1 MLHFVSRLSGSAHSR
16 LVPTHSKALVAHALA
31 ALLWGVCAFAP
42 SIHAQ
47 ALDGATA
54 KTVVSTPQLRAELL
68 AHAPQGVQAGQPLW
82 VGLQLTHQPEWHTYW
97 RNPGDSGLPTQIELN
112 LPAGINAGE
121 VQWPLP
127 HKLKAGNL
135 TNYGFEKTVLLA
147 VPLTVTKQFKA
158 NAAQTLDI
166 QLHANWLV
174 CRLECI
180 PQEGDFALRIPVN
193 SSFASNATAFE
204 SVLAEQPKSLP
215 GIKATTHFEAQ
226 RLVLQVSGLPASLL
240 GKTLQVFPDT
250 AELVESAAEQHPSA
264 SQSWQGDVWTVQLP
278 LSSLRLN
285 DPKQVGFLLTT
296 GEDAERQGFAVS
308 APVTQAWPAVS
319 ELPASTPPIANTA
332 TTMNENLMSVDG
344 LVVFFLA
351 LLGAFIGGLILNL
364 MPCVLPVL
372 AIKLLGF
379 AQHSRAHR
387 AHRVAGMAYTAGV
400 VVSFLAL
407 GAGVLALR
415 AAGEQLGWGFQ
426 LQSPMVVSVLAAF
439 FTLIALNLFGLFEFG
454 QILPSRVA
462 SFQYKH
468 PVMDAALSGVLAVAV
483 ASPCTAPFMG
493 ASLGLAMTL
502 PTWQALT
509 IFVAMGLGLA
519 APYLLASFM
528 PAVARLLPH
537 PGSWMVTLRQLL
549 AFPMLATVVWLL
561 WVLGQQ
567 TSLDAA
573 MFALG
578 GLLLLAAFIWA
589 LKQHTPAARG
599 LAWLIAAALVWG
611 ALSFAEELN
620 APTNDATQISTA
632 PNGASTN
639 SRPDSARTTNHA
651 WQAWSEAAVM
661 QSLAQGRPVFV
672 DFTAAWCVT
681 CQINKKSTLS
691 NNKVLADFAAHQVT
705 LMRADWTRRDP
716 AITAA
721 LTALGRS
728 GVPVYVLY
736 APGQAPLVLSE
747 LLSASKMHDALAT
760 LPAAG
765 KTTPATSFAL
775 PAKPNAP
782 ATITRN

>member
-1 MLHFVSRLSGSAHSR
+1 
-16 LVPTHSKALVAHALA
+16 
-31 ALLWGVCAFAP
+31 
-42 SIHAQ
+42 
-47 ALDGATA
+47 
-54 KTVVSTPQLRAELL
+54 
-68 AHAPQGVQAGQPLW
+68 
-82 VGLQLTHQPEWHTYW
+82 
-97 RNPGDSGLPTQIELN
+97 
-112 LPAGINAGE
+112 
-121 VQWPLP
+121 
-127 HKLKAGNL
+127 
-135 TNYGFEKTVLLA
+135 
-147 VPLTVTKQFKA
+147 
-158 NAAQTLDI
+158 
-166 QLHANWLV
+166 
-174 CRLECI
+174 
-180 PQEGDFALRIPVN
+180 
-193 SSFASNATAFE
+193 
-204 SVLAEQPKSLP
+204 
-215 GIKATTHFEAQ
+215 
-226 RLVLQVSGLPASLL
+226 
-240 GKTLQVFPDT
+240 
-250 AELVESAAEQHPSA
+250 
-264 SQSWQGDVWTVQLP
+264 VWTIQLP
-278 LSSLRLN
+278 LSNLRLN
-285 DPKQVGFLLTT
+285 DPKELSFVLTA
-296 GEDAERQGFAVS
+296 GQGSARQGFEVS
-308 APVTQAWPAVS
+308 AAITQAWPAVS
-319 ELPASTPPIANTA
+319 ELPAATA
-332 TTMNENLMSVDG
+332 PAAAP
-344 LVVFFLA
+344 VVSDEEALGFVLA
-351 LLGAFIGGLILNL
+351 LLGAFVGGLILNL

-400 VVSFLAL
+400 VLSFLAL

-426 LQSPMVVSVLAAF
+426 LQSPVVVSVLAAF

-502 PTWQALT
+502 PTWQALS

-519 APYLLASFM
+519 APYLLASFL

-537 PGSWMVTLRQLL
+537 PGPWMVTLRQLL

-589 LKQHTPAARG
+589 VAQHSRAARG
-599 LAWLIAAALVWG
+599 LAWLLAAALAWG
-611 ALSFAEELN
+611 AMNFAEELK
-620 APTNDATQISTA
+620 APAT
-632 PNGASTN
+632 GAVESNTTTSN
-639 SRPDSARTTNHA
+639 DSAV
-651 WQAWSEAAVM
+651 WQPWSETAVT
-661 QSLAQGRPVFV
+661 QSLAQGSPVFV

-691 NNKVLADFAAHQVT
+691 NSDVLADLAAHQVT

-736 APGQAPLVLSE
+736 APGKAPLVLSE
-747 LLSASKMHDALAT
+747 LLSVNKMKEALST
-760 LPAAG
+760 LPV
-765 KTTPATSFAL
+765 T
-775 PAKPNAP
+775 KP
-782 ATITRN
+782 

>member
-1 MLHFVSRLSGSAHSR
+1 MFKLFSRVLWVAGLLGSAWAQG
-16 LVPTHSKALVAHALA
+16 L
-31 ALLWGVCAFAP
+31 P
-42 SIHAQ
+42 SA
-47 ALDGATA
+47 
-54 KTVVSTPQLRAELL
+54 VVSTPQLRAELV
-68 AHAPQGVQAGQPLW
+68 AHAPQGVQAGQPVW

-112 LPAGINAGE
+112 LPPGITAGD

-135 TNYGFEKTVLLA
+135 TNYGYDKTVLLA
-147 VPLTVTKQFKA
+147 VPLTVSKDYKP
-158 NAAQTLDI
+158 NASQTLDL
-166 QLHANWLV
+166 QVHANWLV

-180 PQEGDFALRIPVN
+180 PQEGEFALRIPVN
-193 SSFASNATAFE
+193 SSYAPQAAAFDA
-204 SVLAEQPKSLP
+204 LQAQQPQALP
-215 GIKATTHFEAQ
+215 TLKATTSFDAQ
-226 RLVLQVSGLPASLL
+226 RLALQVSGLPAALHGKSL
-240 GKTLQVFPDT
+240 GVFPN
-250 AELVESAAEQHPSA
+250 APEVFESAAEQHPRA
-264 SQSWQGDVWTVQLP
+264 SQSWQDGVWTVQLP
-278 LSSLRLN
+278 LSNLRLN
-285 DPKQVGFLLTT
+285 DPKELGFVLTA
-296 GEDAERQGFAVS
+296 GEGAARQGFEVTA
-308 APVTQAWPAVS
+308 AITQAWPAIS
-319 ELPASTPPIANTA
+319 ELPQATA
-332 TTMNENLMSVDG
+332 ATLSP
-344 LVVFFLA
+344 VVSDEGTLGFVLA
-351 LLGAFIGGLILNL
+351 LLGAFVGGLILNL

-372 AIKLLGF
+372 AIKILGF

-387 AHRVAGMAYTAGV
+387 AHRIAGMAYTAGV
-400 VVSFLAL
+400 VLSFLAL

-426 LQSPMVVSVLAAF
+426 LQSPVVVSVLAAF
-439 FTLIALNLFGLFEFG
+439 FTLIALNLLGVFEFG

-468 PVMDAALSGVLAVAV
+468 PVMDAGLSGVLAVAV

-502 PTWQALT
+502 PTWQALS
-509 IFVAMGLGLA
+509 IFASMGLGLA

-537 PGSWMVTLRQLL
+537 PGPWMVTLRQLL

-567 TSLDAA
+567 TSLDAT
-573 MFALG
+573 MFALA

-589 LKQHTPAARG
+589 ITQHSRAARG
-599 LAWLIAAALVWG
+599 LAWLLAAGLAWG
-611 ALSFAEELN
+611 ALNFAEELK
-620 APTNDATQISTA
+620 APATGAVESNTTTS
-632 PNGASTN
+632 NG
-639 SRPDSARTTNHA
+639 SAV
-651 WQAWSEAAVM
+651 WQPWSEAAVA

-691 NNKVLADFAAHQVT
+691 DSEVLADFAAHQVT

-728 GVPVYVLY
+728 GVPVYVLH

-747 LLSASKMHDALAT
+747 LLSVSKMKEALAT
-760 LPAAG
+760 LPAPTVVTG
-765 KTTPATSFAL
+765 K
-775 PAKPNAP
+775 
-782 ATITRN
+782 

>member
-1 MLHFVSRLSGSAHSR
+1 MLKLISSLFLVGCLSGMAWAQNSPSA
-16 LVPTHSKALVAHALA
+16 
-31 ALLWGVCAFAP
+31 
-42 SIHAQ
+42 
-47 ALDGATA
+47 
-54 KTVVSTPQLRAELL
+54 VVSTPQLRAELV

-82 VGLQLTHQPEWHTYW
+82 VGLLLTHQPEWHTYW

-112 LPAGINAGE
+112 LPAGITAGD

-135 TNYGFEKTVLLA
+135 TNYGFERTVLLA
-147 VPLTVTKQFKA
+147 VPLTVSKQFKA
-158 NAAQTLDI
+158 NSKQGLDI

-180 PQEGDFALRIPVN
+180 PQEGDFELRIPVN
-193 SSFASNATAFE
+193 SSFAAQAAEFEDLMAQQPQVLSNTQA
-204 SVLAEQPKSLP
+204 SIS
-215 GIKATTHFEAQ
+215 FEAQ
-226 RLVLQVSGLPASLL
+226 HLVMQVSGLPSALH
-240 GKTLQVFPDT
+240 GKTLSLFPEA
-250 AELVESAAEQHPSA
+250 AELVESAAEQHPLA
-264 SQSWQGDVWTVQLP
+264 NQTWHGDVWTVKLP
-278 LSSLRLN
+278 LSAMRATE
-285 DPKQVGFLLTT
+285 PKSFGALMTLDERDQ
-296 GEDAERQGFAVS
+296 RQGFLVS
-308 APVTQAWPAVS
+308 GPVTTSWPKISDIPTSATPAVQ
-319 ELPASTPPIANTA
+319 TPETDQSWVGFA
-332 TTMNENLMSVDG
+332 
-344 LVVFFLA
+344 LA
-351 LLGAFIGGLILNL
+351 VAGAFVGGLILNL

-387 AHRVAGMAYTAGV
+387 AHRLAGMAYTAGV
-400 VVSFLAL
+400 VLSFLAL
-407 GAGVLALR
+407 GAGVLVLR

-426 LQSPMVVSVLAAF
+426 LQSPAVVSVLAAF
-439 FTLIALNLFGLFEFG
+439 FSLIALNLFGLFEFG
-454 QILPSRVA
+454 QILPSRIA

-468 PVMDAALSGVLAVAV
+468 PVMDAGLSGVLAVAV

-509 IFVAMGLGLA
+509 IFAAMGLGLA

-537 PGSWMVTLRQLL
+537 PGPWMITLRQLL
-549 AFPMLATVVWLL
+549 AFPILATVIWLL

-573 MFALG
+573 MFALS
-578 GLLLLAAFIWA
+578 GLLLLAALIWS
-589 LKQHTPAARG
+589 LKQQTPAARG
-599 LAWLIAAALVWG
+599 LAWFIAAVLVWG
-611 ALSFAEELN
+611 GFSFAEQLN
-620 APTNDATQISTA
+620 APSTDATASISSSSTTSTPTQSS
-632 PNGASTN
+632 PNV
-639 SRPDSARTTNHA
+639 A
-651 WQAWSEAAVM
+651 WLPWSEVAVA

-691 NNKVLADFAAHQVT
+691 NNEVLSDFASHQVT

-716 AITAA
+716 AISVA
-721 LTALGRS
+721 LSVLGRS

-736 APGQAPLVLSE
+736 AQGKAPLVLSE
-747 LLSASKMHDALAT
+747 LLSVSKMKEALAT
-760 LPAAG
+760 LPDANPAA
-765 KTTPATSFAL
+765 PATGFAL
-775 PAKPNAP
+775 PLKPKTT

>member
-1 MLHFVSRLSGSAHSR
+1 MLKFIYCLWLASCLLGSAWAQG
-16 LVPTHSKALVAHALA
+16 LPT
-31 ALLWGVCAFAP
+31 
-42 SIHAQ
+42 
-47 ALDGATA
+47 
-54 KTVVSTPQLRAELL
+54 TVVNTPQLRAEVV
-68 AHAPQGVQAGQPLW
+68 AHAPQGVQAGQSLW

-112 LPAGINAGE
+112 LPAGITAGD

-135 TNYGFEKTVLLA
+135 TNYGYDKTVLLA
-147 VPLTVTKQFKA
+147 VPLTVSKEYKP
-158 NAAQTLDI
+158 NASQTLDL
-166 QLHANWLV
+166 QVRANWLV

-180 PQEGDFALRIPVN
+180 PQEGDFTLRIPVN
-193 SSFASNATAFE
+193 SSYAPQAAAFDA
-204 SVLAEQPKSLP
+204 VQAQQPQTLP
-215 GIKATTHFEAQ
+215 NVKATTSFDAQ
-226 RLVLQVSGLPASLL
+226 RLALQVSGLPAALN
-240 GKTLQVFPDT
+240 GQTLSVFPNVP
-250 AELVESAAEQHPSA
+250 EVLESAAEQHPRA
-264 SQSWQGDVWTVQLP
+264 SQSWQDGVWTIQLP
-278 LSSLRLN
+278 LSNLRLN
-285 DPKQVGFLLTT
+285 DPKELSFVLTA
-296 GEDAERQGFAVS
+296 GQGSARQGFDVS
-308 APVTQAWPAVS
+308 AAITQAWPAVS
-319 ELPASTPPIANTA
+319 ELPAATA
-332 TTMNENLMSVDG
+332 AAVAP
-344 LVVFFLA
+344 VVSDEGALGFVLA
-351 LLGAFIGGLILNL
+351 LLGAFVGGLILNL

-387 AHRVAGMAYTAGV
+387 AHRVAGLAYTAGV
-400 VVSFLAL
+400 VLSFLAL

-426 LQSPMVVSVLAAF
+426 LQSPVVVSVLAAF

-502 PTWQALT
+502 PTWQALS
-509 IFVAMGLGLA
+509 IFMAMGLGLA

-537 PGSWMVTLRQLL
+537 PGPWMVTLRQLL

-589 LKQHTPAARG
+589 ITQHSRAARG
-599 LAWLIAAALVWG
+599 LAWLLAAALAWG
-611 ALSFAEELN
+611 ALSFSEELKTPAASAVESN
-620 APTNDATQISTA
+620 ATA
-632 PNGASTN
+632 NNTGAN
-639 SRPDSARTTNHA
+639 DSAI
-651 WQAWSEAAVM
+651 WQPWSEAAVA

-691 NNKVLADFAAHQVT
+691 NSEVLADFAAHQVT

-728 GVPVYVLY
+728 GVPVYVLH
-736 APGQAPLVLSE
+736 APGKAPLVLSE
-747 LLSASKMHDALAT
+747 LLSVSKMREALAT
-760 LPAAG
+760 LPAAD
-765 KTTPATSFAL
+765 TSKPVTGFAL
-775 PAKPNAP
+775 PVKPNA
-782 ATITRN
+782 AAIITRN

>member
-1 MLHFVSRLSGSAHSR
+1 MLYFVFTSARAKAQLARVMAMVCWCICALSLPSQAQTLNDASN
-16 LVPTHSKALVAHALA
+16 KA
-31 ALLWGVCAFAP
+31 
-42 SIHAQ
+42 
-47 ALDGATA
+47 
-54 KTVVSTPQLRAELL
+54 VVNTPQLRAELV
-68 AHAPQGVQAGQPLW
+68 AHAPQGVQAGQPVW
-82 VGLQLTHQPEWHTYW
+82 VGLLLTHQPDWHTYW

-112 LPAGINAGE
+112 LPTGITAGD

-127 HKLKAGNL
+127 HKLKAGHL

-147 VPLTVTKQFKA
+147 VPLTVTSAFKP
-158 NAAQTLDI
+158 NALQTLDL
-166 QLHANWLV
+166 QVHANWLV

-193 SSFASNATAFE
+193 SSYAPHAAAFDSLQAQQPQALPNAKVTASFE
-204 SVLAEQPKSLP
+204 L
-215 GIKATTHFEAQ
+215 Q
-226 RLVLQVSGLPASLL
+226 RLVMRVNGLPAPLHGQTL
-240 GKTLQVFPDT
+240 GVFPNT
-250 AELVESAAEQHPSA
+250 PELVESATEQHLRA
-264 SQSWQGDVWTVQLP
+264 SQSWQDGTWTVQLP
-278 LSSLRLN
+278 LSNLRLN
-285 DPKQVGFLLTT
+285 DPKEVGFLLTADS
-296 GEDAERQGFAVS
+296 GAARQGFEVS
-308 APVTQAWPAVS
+308 AAITQAWPAVS
-319 ELPASTPPIANTA
+319 DLPAAAPAARPQAPSDEGA
-332 TTMNENLMSVDG
+332 LGFV
-344 LVVFFLA
+344 LA
-351 LLGAFIGGLILNL
+351 LLGAFMGGLILNL

-387 AHRVAGMAYTAGV
+387 AHRVAGLAYTTGV
-400 VVSFLAL
+400 VLSFLAL

-426 LQSPMVVSVLAAF
+426 LQSPLVVSVLAAF

-454 QILPSRVA
+454 QILPSRIA

-502 PTWQALT
+502 PTWQALS

-519 APYLLASFM
+519 APYLLASFA
-528 PAVARLLPH
+528 PVVARLLPH
-537 PGSWMVTLRQLL
+537 PGPWMVTLRQLL

-578 GLLLLAAFIWA
+578 GLLLLAIFIWA

-599 LAWLIAAALVWG
+599 LAGLVAAVLVWG
-611 ALSFAEELN
+611 ALNFAEELN
-620 APTNDATQISTA
+620 APANNAASISAAPSGTTATSRSDSASTA
-632 PNGASTN
+632 
-639 SRPDSARTTNHA
+639 NHI
-651 WQAWSEAAVM
+651 WQAWSEAAIA

-691 NNKVLADFAAHQVT
+691 NNEVLADFAEHQVT

-747 LLSASKMHDALAT
+747 LLSVSKMHDALAT
-760 LPAAG
+760 LP
-765 KTTPATSFAL
+765 TS
-775 PAKPNAP
+775 KP
-782 ATITRN
+782 

>member
-1 MLHFVSRLSGSAHSR
+1 MAPIGSCWPLLPTLSPSRPVLGNIWRMLKFIFRLWLAGCLFGAAWAQG
-16 LVPTHSKALVAHALA
+16 VPTA
-31 ALLWGVCAFAP
+31 
-42 SIHAQ
+42 
-47 ALDGATA
+47 
-54 KTVVSTPQLRAELL
+54 VVNTPQLRAELV

-112 LPAGINAGE
+112 LPAGLTAGD

-127 HKLKAGNL
+127 QKLKAGHL

-147 VPLTVTKQFKA
+147 VPLTVAKQFKPDA
-158 NAAQTLDI
+158 KGELNI
-166 QLHANWLV
+166 QMHANWLV

-180 PQEGDFALRIPVN
+180 PQEGDFALRIPTH
-193 SSFASNATAFE
+193 SSYAPNAAAFE
-204 SVLAEQPKSLP
+204 ALLAAQPQTSP
-215 GIKATTHFEAQ
+215 NIKITSGFEAQ
-226 RLVLQVSGLPASLL
+226 RLVLHVTGLPAALQGS
-240 GKTLQVFPDT
+240 TLSVFP
-250 AELVESAAEQHPSA
+250 ENPEVLESAAEQHPRA
-264 SQSWQGDVWTVQLP
+264 SQSWQGGTWTVQLP
-278 LSSLRLN
+278 LSNLRLA
-285 DPKQVGFLLTT
+285 DPKQLNFLLIA
-296 GEDAERQGFAVS
+296 GAGAQRQGFAVS
-308 APVTQAWPAVS
+308 TAITQAWPAVS
-319 ELPASTPPIANTA
+319 ELPAYPA
-332 TTMNENLMSVDG
+332 SVVNNVSAPSESALG
-344 LVVFFLA
+344 FGLA
-351 LLGAFIGGLILNL
+351 LIGAFVGGLILNL

-400 VVSFLAL
+400 VLSFLAL
-407 GAGVLALR
+407 GTGVLVLR

-426 LQSPMVVSVLAAF
+426 LQSPAVVSVLAAF

-454 QILPSRVA
+454 QILPSRMA

-468 PVMDAALSGVLAVAV
+468 PVMDAMLSGVLAVAV

-502 PTWQALT
+502 PTWQALS

-519 APYLLASFM
+519 APYLLASFV

-537 PGSWMVTLRQLL
+537 PGPWMVTLRQLL

-573 MFALG
+573 IFALG
-578 GLLLLAAFIWA
+578 GLLMLALLIWA
-589 LKQHTPAARG
+589 LKLHMPAARG
-599 LAWLIAAALVWG
+599 LAWLIAAALVGG

-620 APTNDATQISTA
+620 APANSATPIGATPSNTSANTTA
-632 PNGASTN
+632 NNPASI
-639 SRPDSARTTNHA
+639 
-651 WQAWSEAAVM
+651 WQPWSETAVA

-691 NNKVLADFAAHQVT
+691 NSAVLADFAAHQVT
-705 LMRADWTRRDP
+705 LLRADWTRRDP

-721 LTALGRS
+721 LTRLGRS

-736 APGQAPLVLSE
+736 APGKAPLVLSE
-747 LLSASKMHDALAT
+747 LLSPSKMQEALST
-760 LPAAG
+760 LP
-765 KTTPATSFAL
+765 TT
-775 PAKPNAP
+775 KP
-782 ATITRN
+782 

>member
-1 MLHFVSRLSGSAHSR
+1 MLKFIFRLWVASCLLGSAWAQG
-16 LVPTHSKALVAHALA
+16 AL
-31 ALLWGVCAFAP
+31 
-42 SIHAQ
+42 
-47 ALDGATA
+47 T
-54 KTVVSTPQLRAELL
+54 TVVNTPQLRAELV
-68 AHAPQGVQAGQPLW
+68 AHAPQGVLAGQPLW

-112 LPAGINAGE
+112 LPAGLAAGE

-127 HKLKAGNL
+127 QKLKAGHL
-135 TNYGFEKTVLLA
+135 TNYGFEKTVLLV
-147 VPLTVTKQFKA
+147 VPLTVSKQFKPDTK
-158 NAAQTLDI
+158 NELSI

-180 PQEGDFALRIPVN
+180 PQEGDFALHIPAN
-193 SSFASNATAFE
+193 SSYAPNAHAFE
-204 SVLAEQPKSLP
+204 AILAAQPEISP
-215 GIKATTHFEAQ
+215 DIKMTSSFDAQ
-226 RLVLQVSGLPASLL
+226 RLVLRVSGLPATLQD
-240 GKTLQVFPDT
+240 KTLSMFPET
-250 AELVESAAEQHPSA
+250 PEVIESAAEQHPRA
-264 SQSWQGDVWTVQLP
+264 SQSWQDDVWTVQLP
-278 LSSLRLN
+278 LSNLRLA
-285 DPKQVGFLLTT
+285 DPKQLGFLLIA
-296 GEDAERQGFAVS
+296 GEGAQRQGFAVS
-308 APVTQAWPAVS
+308 TAITQAWPAVS
-319 ELPASTPPIANTA
+319 ELAVDQTPAVSNAPTQSEST
-332 TTMNENLMSVDG
+332 LG
-344 LVVFFLA
+344 LGLA
-351 LLGAFIGGLILNL
+351 LIGAFVGGLILNL

-400 VVSFLAL
+400 VLSFLVL

-426 LQSPMVVSVLAAF
+426 LQSPAVVSVLAAF

-454 QILPSRVA
+454 QILPARIA

-502 PTWQALT
+502 PTWQALS

-519 APYLLASFM
+519 APYLFASFV

-537 PGSWMVTLRQLL
+537 PGPWMVTLRQLL

-578 GLLLLAAFIWA
+578 GLLLLALFVWA
-589 LKQHTPAARG
+589 LKQHTAAARG
-599 LAWLIAAALVWG
+599 LAWLIVAVLTWGSISFIEALDSPENRATSSVSTQG
-611 ALSFAEELN
+611 TEL
-620 APTNDATQISTA
+620 
-632 PNGASTN
+632 
-639 SRPDSARTTNHA
+639 
-651 WQAWSEAAVM
+651 WQPWSQAAVA

-691 NNKVLADFAAHQVT
+691 NSEVMADLDAHQVT
-705 LMRADWTRRDP
+705 RMRADWTRRDP
-716 AITAA
+716 AITQA
-721 LTALGRS
+721 LTGLGRS

-736 APGQAPLVLSE
+736 APGQSPLVLSE
-747 LLSASKMHDALAT
+747 LLSVSKMHEALAT
-760 LPAAG
+760 LP
-765 KTTPATSFAL
+765 TQ
-775 PAKPNAP
+775 KP
-782 ATITRN
+782 